1 MLSSLPS
8 ADRIKEGDMSF
19 IVAITDYVFPSLEPE
34 RAVLAPLGVEL
45 RPQQCRSEE
54 EIIALAH
61 DADAILNCYA
71 KMTAHVIE
79 GLRRCRIIARYGI
92 GVDNVDWVVAT
103 KAGILVTN
111 VPDYCIDE
119 VSDHALA
126 LLLALA
132 RHIAA
137 ADAAV
142 KSGTWEVVAHAGIRR
157 LRGQA
162 LGLLGFGK
170 IARALALKAQPLGMK
185 LLVYDPY
192 LDPAVIARHGAEAVS
207 FEQLLA
213 EADALSI
220 HVPLT
225 PETHNLIGEREL
237 ALMKPTGFLINTS
250 RGGIVDEQALAAA
263 LKENRLGGAA
273 LDVLSGEPP
282 PPNHPLR
289 QAPNI
294 ILTPHLAFYSRESV
308 IELQTKAAEEVARA
322 LRGEPPRSPVNP
334 EVLSR

>member
-1 MLSSLPS
+1 
-8 ADRIKEGDMSF
+8 MSF
-19 IVAITDYVFPSLEPE
+19 TVAITDYVFPSLEPE

-71 KMTAHVIE
+71 KMTGRVIE
-79 GLRRCRIIARYGI
+79 GLKRCRIIARYGI
-92 GVDNVDWVVAT
+92 GVDNVDLAAAT
-103 KAGILVTN
+103 RAGILVTN

-137 ADAAV
+137 ADGAV
-142 KSGTWEVVAHAGIRR
+142 KSGAWDVVAHAGMRR
-157 LRGQA
+157 LRGQS

-170 IARALALKAQPLGMK
+170 IAKALALKAQPLGMK
-185 LLVYDPY
+185 VLVYDPY
-192 LDPAVIARHGAEAVS
+192 LDAAVIAHHGAEVVS
-207 FEQLLA
+207 FDKLLA
-213 EADALSI
+213 EADAISI

-225 PETHNLIGEREL
+225 PETHDLIGEREL
-237 ALMKPTGFLINTS
+237 ARMKPTAFLINTS
-250 RGGIVDEQALAAA
+250 RGGIVDEQALAVA

-282 PPNHPLR
+282 PADHPLR

-294 ILTPHLAFYSRESV
+294 ILTPHLAFYSKESV

-322 LRGEPPRSPVNP
+322 LKGEPPRSPVNP